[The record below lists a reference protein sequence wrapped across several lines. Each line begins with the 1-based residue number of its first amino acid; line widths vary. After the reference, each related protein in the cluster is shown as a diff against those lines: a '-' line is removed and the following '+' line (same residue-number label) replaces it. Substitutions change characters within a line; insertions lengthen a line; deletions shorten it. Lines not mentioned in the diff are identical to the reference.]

1 MDTSL
6 RLEKIISLIDQGVIA
21 DIGCD
26 HALVCLGAILQK
38 KAHKAYACDLRKGP
52 LHQAA
57 LNIQAYGLQEQ
68 ILLRLQDGIQGLPS
82 DVQEVIIAG
91 MGGKLMIDILGIGI
105 PDHVTTLLLAPHKD
119 LKALRTFLIQQGF
132 GLEEWMVH
140 EQHFYPILKATRPS
154 DFREADR
161 LFDQES
167 LWLGYNVHVDQDY
180 LDFLANRKQALE
192 KLLLKVDSTSK
203 VHQEFQH
210 ELTLVNNRFNQV
222 KDLF

>member
-1 MDTSL
+1 METSL

-57 LNIQAYGLQEQ
+57 LNVQAHGLQDQ
-68 ILLRLQDGIQGLPS
+68 IVLRLQDGIQDLPS

-91 MGGKLMIDILGIGI
+91 MGGKLMIDILSIGI
-105 PDHVTTLLLAPHKD
+105 PNHVNTLLLAPHKD
-119 LKALRTFLIQQGF
+119 LKALRTFLIEQGF

-140 EQHFYPILKATRPS
+140 EQHFYPILKATRQK
-154 DFREADR
+154 DFQETR
-161 LFDQES
+161 LFDEES
-167 LWLGYNVHVDQDY
+167 LGLGYNVHIDQDY
-180 LDFLANRKQALE
+180 LDFLTNRKQALE

-203 VHQEFQH
+203 AHLEFQH

-222 KDLF
+222 NDLF